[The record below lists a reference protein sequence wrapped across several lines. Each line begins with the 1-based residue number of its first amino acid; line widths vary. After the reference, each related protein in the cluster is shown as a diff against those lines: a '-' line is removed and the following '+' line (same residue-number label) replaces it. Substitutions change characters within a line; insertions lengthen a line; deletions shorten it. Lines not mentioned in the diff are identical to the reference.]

1 MTVLSLRV
9 VTLTPY
15 WEIYASIFALC
26 CALYENPYFRKS
38 ENMRPSNKSR
48 SRNKSHRRS
57 NNSSGNVVNRVFD
70 SAGPEGRVRGTP
82 QQIIEKY
89 RGLAHDALM
98 GDDRVAAESFQQHAE
113 HYSRILLVAQRQ
125 IAERQAEQQAQ
136 QAERQAEQ
144 QAQQAQQAERQ
155 AEQQARQAQQQQQQR
170 EQQAKADSKQP
181 DVGESFVAVPD
192 EQPDVDANLVATPEN
207 KPRTRGPRRK
217 AAKPAKEAASETAP
231 ETEDQPQ
238 P

>member
-1 MTVLSLRV
+1 
-9 VTLTPY
+9 
-15 WEIYASIFALC
+15 
-26 CALYENPYFRKS
+26 
-38 ENMRPSNKSR
+38 MRPSNKSR
-48 SRNKSHRRS
+48 SRHKSSRRS
-57 NNSSGNVVNRVFD
+57 SQTSGNVVNRVFD

-144 QAQQAQQAERQ
+144 QA
-155 AEQQARQAQQQQQQR
+155 RQAQQQHQQQQK
-170 EQQAKADSKQP
+170 EQAKAENEQPNVGEGFAEVSDEQP
-181 DVGESFVAVPD
+181 DVGEHI
-192 EQPDVDANLVATPEN
+192 VATPEN
-207 KPRTRGPRRK
+207 KPRSRGQRR
-217 AAKPAKEAASETAP
+217 KPAKDTSNEGNQAA
-231 ETEDQPQ
+231 EDQPQ
-238 P
+238 PN

>member
-1 MTVLSLRV
+1 
-9 VTLTPY
+9 
-15 WEIYASIFALC
+15 
-26 CALYENPYFRKS
+26 
-38 ENMRPSNKSR
+38 
-48 SRNKSHRRS
+48 
-57 NNSSGNVVNRVFD
+57 VFD

-144 QAQQAQQAERQ
+144 QAQQAERQ
-155 AEQQARQAQQQQQQR
+155 AEQQARQAQQQQQQQK
-170 EQQAKADSKQP
+170 EQAKAESEQP
-181 DVGESFVAVPD
+181 NVGESFAEVSN
-192 EQPDVDANLVATPEN
+192 EQPEVVEHIVATPEN
-207 KPRTRGPRRK
+207 KPRNRGPRRK
-217 AAKPAKEAASETAP
+217 PAKDTSNEVDQAV
-231 ETEDQPQ
+231 EDQPQ
-238 P
+238 PN